1 MTDAETPDAS
11 KQPAPALHCAP
22 LTPDRL
28 ADYLH
33 FFDHVAFSDNPRWAG
48 CYCYYPLHDP
58 AVIRWHDRAGPDNRG
73 AVQVAVAAGR
83 ARGMLAYRGAA
94 VVGWCSAGPWSQYP
108 MLHGEA
114 PPDAASLGVV
124 FCFVVAP
131 GARGQGVATALLD
144 AACQDL
150 QGLGM
155 AAVVARPPK
164 DAQGDAA
171 NHLGPVAMYLKAGF
185 QMVGETPEGELLLR
199 KPLAA
204 LNA

>member
-1 MTDAETPDAS
+1 MTDTLTPGMPAE
-11 KQPAPALHCAP
+11 PAPGLRCEP

-58 AVIRWHDRAGPDNRG
+58 AVIRWHDRTGPDNRG
-73 AVQVAVAAGR
+73 AVQAAVAQGTAG
-83 ARGMLAYRGAA
+83 GMLAYRGGV

-108 MLHGEA
+108 MLHDEP

-131 GARGQGVATALLD
+131 GARGQGVATALLE
-144 AACQDL
+144 AACHSLRQ
-150 QGLGM
+150 QGL
-155 AAVVARPPK
+155 AAVVARPPR
-164 DAQGDAA
+164 DAQGAAA
-171 NHLGPVAMYLKAGF
+171 NHLGPLAMYLKAGF
-185 QMVGETPEGELLLR
+185 QVVGETPEGELLVR

-204 LNA
+204 PGA